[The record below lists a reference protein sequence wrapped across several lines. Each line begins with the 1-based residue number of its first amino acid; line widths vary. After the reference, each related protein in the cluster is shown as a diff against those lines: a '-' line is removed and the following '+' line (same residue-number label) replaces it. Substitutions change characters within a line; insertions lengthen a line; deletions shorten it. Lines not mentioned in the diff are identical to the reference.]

1 MTLADVKLTQ
11 QVLLACA
18 SLVVLGFDS
27 LNPVFA
33 AGPAGFAGTLSG
45 NYGHSIR
52 EVGPNGSLWQADA
65 QAAYGFGMSNIA
77 VEVDGGYR
85 YLSSDDGEHITTWG
99 IAGHV
104 FWAPPQGR
112 VGGTVRIESSKE
124 SAVPV
129 SLPGE
134 EFGSLTFDHALY
146 GGFFEFNLGDQI
158 TLGVFGG
165 EYAIYFPDDRPA
177 FKNAYLGG
185 GGTFYVIPDLALSG
199 VINYRH
205 IYEDRAALEFSAVA
219 EWLVSTSVPISIFAG
234 YQHRSYTSSGSY
246 HVQLW
251 SLGLKFYTSGNGTNL
266 RDKHRNGALDR
277 LVQPVGQLDLGI

>member
-1 MTLADVKLTQ
+1 MTSAGKSRQ
-11 QVLLACA
+11 RALLACA
-18 SLVVLGFDS
+18 SFVALGLDS

-33 AGPAGFAGTLSG
+33 EAPDGFAGTLSG
-45 NYGHSIR
+45 NYGRVTR
-52 EVGPNGSLWQADA
+52 EVGSNSSLWQADA

-85 YLSSDDGEHITTWG
+85 YVSSDDSEHIRTWG

-112 VGGTVRIESSKE
+112 VGGTVRLESSTE
-124 SAVPV
+124 SDVPV
-129 SLPGE
+129 SLPGG
-134 EFGSLTFDHALY
+134 EFESLTFDHALY
-146 GGFFEFNLGDQI
+146 GGFFEFNVSDKI

-165 EYAIYFPDDRPA
+165 EYAIYFPDHRPA

-199 VINYRH
+199 VVNYRH
-205 IYEDRAALEFSAVA
+205 IFEDRAALEFAAVA
-219 EWLVSTSVPISIFAG
+219 EWLVSTSLPISIFAG
-234 YQHRSYTSSGSY
+234 YQHRSYTGSGSFQA
-246 HVQLW
+246 QLW
-251 SLGLKFYTSGNGTNL
+251 SFGLKFYTGGNSTSL

-277 LVQPVGQLDLGI
+277 LVQPVGQLDIGI